1 MSSEK
6 IYLQLAIKDPKLEAV
21 ALKVLKRWATPV
33 SSTQLWDITDHNHI
47 VRYRF
52 DKVVPDGSW
61 EFKENGVEV
70 FHA

>member
-6 IYLQLAIKDPKLEAV
+6 IILRLDIKDAGLEAV
-21 ALKVLKRWATPV
+21 AIKVLKRWATPV
-33 SSTQLWDITDHNHI
+33 NSTQLWDITDHNHI

-70 FHA
+70 FRA

>member
-1 MSSEK
+1 MGSEK
-6 IYLQLAIKDPKLEAV
+6 IYLQLAIKDPKLLA
-21 ALKVLKRWATPV
+21 AANKVLKRWAV
-33 SSTQLWDITDHNHI
+33 YDKASGLWDITDHNHI

>member
-6 IYLQLAIKDPKLEAV
+6 IYLKLSIKDAKLLA
-21 ALKVLKRWATPV
+21 AANKVLKRWAVYDKTTE
-33 SSTQLWDITDHNHI
+33 SWDITEHSHI